1 MIVRR
6 ILFALTLP
14 VLVVACQKS
23 ADGPKDDKKTDDKT
37 APSMPSFEKGGD
49 KGGDKGGGKVDPNAY
64 PEAGKDPIVRV
75 LSPGKDPTKQL
86 RFKMKAGD
94 KQRIVMHMKMAMDM
108 NLGGNSQKAD
118 MPTMNMVMDVTATAV
133 AANGDISYEFVMSDV
148 TVSDDGGTP
157 GMKDALAGVLGS
169 AKGMTGKGVIS
180 SRGFNRGAE
189 IALPPGANPQ
199 LQQTMGQMKD
209 AIAQIAAPVP
219 EEPIGVGGKWE
230 VRMSMKQQSLVIKQ
244 VGTYEITSID
254 GDIIA
259 TNTTV
264 TQSADPQPVVNPQM
278 PTLKMDLVR
287 MNGGGSGQTT
297 FDLNKGMPVKAA
309 AKIGNELEMAVDAG
323 GQKQS
328 IVMKMDLGLKIDDQ
342 P

>member
-1 MIVRR
+1 MIQARR
-6 ILFALTLP
+6 LLLALTIP
-14 VLVVACQKS
+14 VLLVACQKS
-23 ADGPKDDKKTDDKT
+23 GDPKKDDKKDDVKADDKP
-37 APSMPSFEKGGD
+37 APTMPSFD
-49 KGGDKGGGKVDPNAY
+49 KDKPAADPNAF

-75 LSPGKDPTKQL
+75 LSPGKEPRKQL

-94 KQRIVMHMKMAMDM
+94 KQRIVMHMKIAMDM
-108 NLGGNSQKAD
+108 DLAGQSQKAD
-118 MPTMNMVMDVTATAV
+118 MPTMNMVMDVTATDV
-133 AANGDISYEFVMSDV
+133 AQNGDIAYEFVMSDV

-157 GMKDALAGVLGS
+157 GMKEAIGGILGS
-169 AKGMTGKGVIS
+169 AKGMTGKGTIS

-189 IALPPGANPQ
+189 ISLPPGANPQ

-219 EEPIGVGGKWE
+219 DEPIGVGGKWE
-230 VRMSMKQQSLVIKQ
+230 VRMSMQQQSLVIKQ

-254 GDIIA
+254 GDVIS
-259 TNTTV
+259 TDTTV
-264 TQSADPQPVVNPQM
+264 TQLADPQPVVNPQM
-278 PTLKMDLVR
+278 PTLKMELVR
-287 MNGGGSGQTT
+287 MNGSGSGTTT

-328 IVMKMDLGLKIDDQ
+328 IKMKMDLGLKIDDQ
-342 P
+342 L